1 MRECK
6 GIIRRVLWR
15 LLRGNLPDRPLG
27 SEEPWA
33 HGTIAGAELQNT
45 AFVAQSKGLV
55 EDLDKGQ
62 KERDKG
68 ERGPKGG

>member
-15 LLRGNLPDRPLG
+15 FLGGNLPDRPLR

-45 AFVAQSKGLV
+45 G
-55 EDLDKGQ
+55 
-62 KERDKG
+62 G
-68 ERGPKGG
+68 EWG